1 MSWRSN
7 HYIILVEK
15 HKENRLFARPKNR
28 GIILWEILNEVQ
40 CEVMAYIN
48 LKNDRPVRVITTQNH
63 KACISGRLLALEE
76 GPSLCAYLHSNVLC
90 PGV

>member
-1 MSWRSN
+1 
-7 HYIILVEK
+7 
-15 HKENRLFARPKNR
+15 
-28 GIILWEILNEVQ
+28 
-40 CEVMAYIN
+40 MAYIN